1 MIAGLLKQTGVY
13 LGADGDFLPAQQDNP
28 LGFWEHFGF
37 HALNERLLLHL
48 GAGWD
53 MSDLPNGWASRNDLA
68 PFRDVARQLIERMRT
83 SAEGRTA
90 WGWKDP
96 RNSIT
101 IPFWKAVLP
110 ELLVVVCVRN
120 PLDVAGS
127 LRRRNDMSFAASG
140 RLWLRHYQSLLCNVA
155 AQDRVVTRYESY
167 FDDPHGELK
176 RILGELRL
184 PADDAAI
191 AAAIGAVDPAL
202 RHHHASLEQ
211 LLASDCD
218 PEIVEMYVHLC
229 GEERG
234 TGQMRPERSASA
246 GTGFSIPDASAPR
259 DHQRSRFRAETAQR
273 EEHNRCLIQENAK
286 LRQLLEET
294 RAQLST
300 LAGEMKTLT
309 ERADAS
315 DASLRRLTDKIAG
328 PPSLERRWNDNAGLA
343 PAEP

>member
-184 PADDAAI
+184 
-191 AAAIGAVDPAL
+191 
-202 RHHHASLEQ
+202 R
-211 LLASDCD
+211 
-218 PEIVEMYVHLC
+218 
-229 GEERG
+229 
-234 TGQMRPERSASA
+234 QMTRRS
-246 GTGFSIPDASAPR
+246 PLQSAPWIR
-259 DHQRSRFRAETAQR
+259 LFVITTPHSSNSSRQIAIPKSSRCMSICAAKR
-273 EEHNRCLIQENAK
+273 EGRVRCGQSDRPRREPDSQFQTPRRRGIISVAGFARRLHNAK
-286 LRQLLEET
+286 NT
-294 RAQLST
+294 I
-300 LAGEMKTLT
+300 
-309 ERADAS
+309 DA
-315 DASLRRLTDKIAG
+315 
-328 PPSLERRWNDNAGLA
+328 
-343 PAEP
+343 